1 MDRRGV
7 DGPRQG
13 SGGRVLHCP
22 DGSVGLLE
30 DELDLPVGGH
40 VDHTGAVPVPLRPTR
55 GLNTKGGGETQIRE
69 AQWGPKCVVP

>member
-55 GLNTKGGGETQIRE
+55 GLNTQGGGGRNTDS
-69 AQWGPKCVVP
+69 